1 VEKEMNFGR
10 PKGKKVISDLAVAG
24 PKAFSTFPN
33 FLFFLKSQKTPV
45 HGHTHKR
52 QINHRW
58 VVEEKGVEAETF
70 CGRIRN
76 MWGQGQGQSYSLP
89 LWNPQAVKLKA
100 GIPFLVVPGLMRQ
113 RSVSVALAGNRDPR
127 LRILPLPNW
136 KSSSPSPSTVSV
148 SAFSQTLSSALAPIQ
163 LLKLKAPGFRPSPQL
178 GLLSLLFALS
188 MVTILHIN
196 YKWNALLLL
205 SDVCEH
211 VDMLLCR
218 PLVPFSPW
226 L

>member
-1 VEKEMNFGR
+1 
-10 PKGKKVISDLAVAG
+10 
-24 PKAFSTFPN
+24 
-33 FLFFLKSQKTPV
+33 
-45 HGHTHKR
+45 
-52 QINHRW
+52 
-58 VVEEKGVEAETF
+58 
-70 CGRIRN
+70 

-100 GIPFLVVPGLMRQ
+100 GIPFVVVPGLMRQ

-148 SAFSQTLSSALAPIQ
+148 SAVSQTLSSALAPIQ

-188 MVTILHIN
+188 MAIGAIFSLAVISIPTINAFTRLAASMDKLSRVVSEEVPGTLSSLKLSGLEIN
-196 YKWNALLLL
+196 ELTLQL
-205 SDVCEH
+205 SNLRSRISGIQNPKKV
-211 VDMLLCR
+211 R
-218 PLVPFSPW
+218 NNKPSSFGRRNYP
-226 L
+226 